1 MHHYFYFSWSILYK
15 KKKKKYPNFL
25 FLLINQRNVLERK
38 RSGLTSS
45 QFFKKDHCRTNKSRK
60 QKKIILT
67 REENFIF
74 TQIGK
79 CLCNSVLLL
88 VLLYIEYYEN
98 FHLKHCSFDI
108 VSQLK
113 IKSRG
118 ETLMRFW
125 KCILH
130 YSVSLQLFSPWRC
143 SDKTLWEKVHKDTWK
158 RPFVVLPWLVNQDDT
173 ASGLILGST
182 TTFQHEGNVDVK
194 DQSSVL

>member
-1 MHHYFYFSWSILYK
+1 MIHTVPK
-15 KKKKKYPNFL
+15 KKKNYPNFL
-25 FLLINQRNVLERK
+25 FLLINQRNVLGRK

-60 QKKIILT
+60 QKKIRLT

-88 VLLYIEYYEN
+88 VLLYIEYYKN

-108 VSQLK
+108 VSLLK
-113 IKSRG
+113 IGGKLWWDFGNVYCIIRFHFNFSHPG
-118 ETLMRFW
+118 EVQTKL
-125 KCILH
+125 
-130 YSVSLQLFSPWRC
+130 S
-143 SDKTLWEKVHKDTWK
+143 EKKFRDTWK
-158 RPFVVLPWLVNQDDT
+158 RPFVVLPWLVNQNDT
-173 ASGLILGST
+173 ALGLILGST